1 MAEGILGRK
10 IGMTQI
16 FDPRGNAVP
25 VTVIQAGPCLVTR
38 KRTTERD
45 GYTAVQ
51 LAFEQVREK
60 LVNKAQQG
68 EFAKL
73 GQAPLRH
80 LKEFRV
86 TAEQLARYTEGA
98 QVKADLFKAGEKVD
112 VVGVSKGKGFSG
124 VMKRHNFSGFHDS
137 HGVHEYFRHGGS
149 IGTNMTPG
157 RTVKGRK
164 MPGQQGNRQVTVQS
178 LTVVRVDLARNLILI
193 EGAVPGGKNGLVMIK
208 KGAKK
213 GAKD

>member
-1 MAEGILGRK
+1 
-10 IGMTQI
+10 MTQI